1 MVRWLGI
8 VGVVLA
14 IAACGDGGASTTV
27 PGGDHG
33 VDLLSDENGPR
44 VRSTILAFLDAN
56 AR

>member
-8 VGVVLA
+8 VGVALA
-14 IAACGDGGASTTV
+14 IAACGGSGASTTV

-33 VDLLSDENGPR
+33 VDLLSDENGLR
-44 VRSTILAFLDAN
+44 VRSTLLAFLDAN